1 MLLRPGILSSH
12 GSEEHY
18 GVPGMRERAKLIGGK
33 VTVWNEVDDGT
44 EVELCV
50 PRSEGL
56 RNRSKGFVVV
66 RKARR
71 KGKGRKS

>member
-1 MLLRPGILSSH
+1 MACLVCGNAPNLS
-12 GSEEHY
+12 
-18 GVPGMRERAKLIGGK
+18 KGK

-56 RNRSKGFVVV
+56 CNRSKGFVVAK
-66 RKARR
+66 KARR
-71 KGKGRKS
+71 RAKGMKS